1 MEASTPFVSLRGVLS
16 KMGLKDTRLY
26 IINGLIMLVV
36 FFLCRV
42 IMFPYVIYLY
52 ARSVG
57 LDYFSVSLQ
66 NVLVVVIY
74 FFYFLIAGN

>member
-16 KMGLKDTRLY
+16 KMGLKDSRLY

-52 ARSVG
+52 ARSAG
-57 LDYFSVSLQ
+57 LDYFSVS
-66 NVLVVVIY
+66 IH
-74 FFYFLIAGN
+74 